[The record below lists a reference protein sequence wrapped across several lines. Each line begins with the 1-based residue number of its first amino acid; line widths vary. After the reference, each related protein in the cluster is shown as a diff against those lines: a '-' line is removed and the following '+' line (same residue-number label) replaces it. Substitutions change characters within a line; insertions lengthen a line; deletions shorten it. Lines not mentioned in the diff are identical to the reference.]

1 MSRVIKN
8 NDGVAVVEGTPAASL
23 VKDVDKFFASKP
35 PEKMAGES
43 IAQPKK
49 IYKENASLRAITYA
63 PSVGRMTPE
72 DLEMRKKL
80 REENDGRTVSEIM
93 QEKRE
98 KEGGFP
104 IKEGLTERKPPS
116 NPRTRPTSPLRPK
129 EGSTERKPPSNPRTR
144 PTSPL
149 RPSGDIGIGGGP
161 GIPPRFPKGE
171 TRESTPVDGT
181 KVSVDQLSRMKE
193 AKDKAESRRKRSFER
208 RRSRREARRSQSERE
223 ATRGRFISTLRR

>member
-43 IAQPKK
+43 IAQPKRISK
-49 IYKENASLRAITYA
+49 GNASLRAITYA

-80 REENDGRTVSEIM
+80 REENDGKTVSEIM
-93 QEKRE
+93 QEKRK

-129 EGSTERKPPSNPRTR
+129 EGSTERRR
-144 PTSPL
+144 ATSPV
-149 RPSGDIGIGGGP
+149 R
-161 GIPPRFPKGE
+161 PKGE

-193 AKDKAESRRKRSFER
+193 AKDKAESRRRRSFER
-208 RRSRREARRSQSERE
+208 RRSRREARRSQSEQE

>member
-1 MSRVIKN
+1 MSKVIKN

-49 IYKENASLRAITYA
+49 IGKGIASVRAITYA

-129 EGSTERKPPSNPRTR
+129 EGSTERRR
-144 PTSPL
+144 ATSPV

-193 AKDKAESRRKRSFER
+193 AKDKAESRRRRSFER

>member
-49 IYKENASLRAITYA
+49 IIKGNESLRRAITYA

-129 EGSTERKPPSNPRTR
+129 EGSTERKPPDNPRTR

-149 RPSGDIGIGGGP
+149 RPKEG
-161 GIPPRFPKGE
+161 

-193 AKDKAESRRKRSFER
+193 AKDKAESRRRRSFER

>member
-49 IYKENASLRAITYA
+49 IGKVISSVRAITYA

-80 REENDGRTVSEIM
+80 REENDGKTVSEIM

-129 EGSTERKPPSNPRTR
+129 EGSTERRR
-144 PTSPL
+144 ATSPV
-149 RPSGDIGIGGGP
+149 R
-161 GIPPRFPKGE
+161 PKGE

-193 AKDKAESRRKRSFER
+193 AKDKAESRRRRSFER

>member
-43 IAQPKK
+43 IAQPKRIGK
-49 IYKENASLRAITYA
+49 GISSIRAITYA

-116 NPRTRPTSPLRPK
+116 NPRTRPTSPLRP
-129 EGSTERKPPSNPRTR
+129 
-144 PTSPL
+144 
-149 RPSGDIGIGGGP
+149 SGDIGIGGGP

-193 AKDKAESRRKRSFER
+193 AKDKAESRRRRSFER

>member
-49 IYKENASLRAITYA
+49 IGKVISSVRAITYA

-80 REENDGRTVSEIM
+80 REENDGKTVSEIM

-129 EGSTERKPPSNPRTR
+129 EGSTERRR
-144 PTSPL
+144 ATSPV
-149 RPSGDIGIGGGP
+149 RPSGNIGIGGGL

-193 AKDKAESRRKRSFER
+193 AKDKAESRRRRSFER